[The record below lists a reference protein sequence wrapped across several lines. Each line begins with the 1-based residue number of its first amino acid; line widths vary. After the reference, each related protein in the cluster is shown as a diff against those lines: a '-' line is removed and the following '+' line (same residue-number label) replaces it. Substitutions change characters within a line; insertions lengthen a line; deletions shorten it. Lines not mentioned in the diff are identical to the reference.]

1 MLVWSAEGEHM
12 LELVILSVFCAEL
25 IVCVAAGLP
34 ISGAL
39 VVGLVLFLGYGAY
52 KGHTA
57 RELARMCVDGISTAK
72 GVLEAFVLIGIL
84 TAFWRASG
92 TISEVVVLA
101 TPLVTPAAA
110 PLAVFLLCCLMSF
123 LTGTS
128 FGTAATMGVVCM
140 TMANSM
146 GANALACGG
155 AVLAGAYF
163 GDRCSP
169 MSSSALLVRSITCTD
184 MGGNFRAMMRSAAVP
199 LAVTLIVYGAAGL
212 VFCPA
217 GSAGDNETVAM
228 LSSFFD
234 QGLVAILPTI
244 PVLVLPLFRVGMK
257 RSMGVSAAIAGLVCV
272 FARGIAPA
280 ELLSIAV
287 FGYAPADAQI
297 AALMSG
303 GGLASMVNVAFIV
316 CLSSSFAGIFQA
328 TGMLDGVQKHI
339 AALSER
345 ITPFGAILVVVIPA
359 SMVACN
365 QTLGTMLA
373 YQLCSDLEPS
383 RRAMALDLED
393 SVIVLSPL
401 VPWSI
406 ACSAVVSMCGAPSAC
421 WLSAIYLWLIPLWH
435 LICSLHDR
443 RAERATN
450 SALAASTR

>member
-1 MLVWSAEGEHM
+1 M

-25 IVCVAAGLP
+25 IVCVATGLP
-34 ISGAL
+34 IAGAL
-39 VVGLVLFLGYGAY
+39 VVGLVLFLGYGLYRGNTPA
-52 KGHTA
+52 A
-57 RELARMCVDGISTAK
+57 LARMCAEGISTAK

-101 TPLVTPAAA
+101 TPLVRPEVA
-110 PLAVFLLCCLMSF
+110 PLAVFALCCLMSF

-184 MGGNFRAMMRSAAVP
+184 MGGNFRAMMRSAAWP
-199 LAVTLIVYGAAGL
+199 LAITVVVYGVVGL
-212 VFCPA
+212 VFRPA
-217 GSAGDNETVAM
+217 PGPGDNETVAM
-228 LSSFFD
+228 LAAFFD

-257 RSMGVSAAIAGLVCV
+257 RSMFVSVVIAALVCV
-272 FARGIAPA
+272 LARGIAPA
-280 ELLSIAV
+280 ELARIAV
-287 FGYAPADAQI
+287 VGYAPEDAQV

-303 GGLASMVNVAFIV
+303 GGLSSMVNVAFIV

-328 TGMLDGVQKHI
+328 TGMLDGVQRHI
-339 AALSER
+339 GALAER
-345 ITPFGAILVVVIPA
+345 ITTFGAILVVVIPA
-359 SMVACN
+359 NMVACN

-373 YQLCSDLEPS
+373 YQLCSDLEPD
-383 RRAMALDLED
+383 RRSMALDLED

-406 ACSAVVSMCGAPSAC
+406 ACSAVISMCGAPSLC
-421 WLSAIYLWLIPLWH
+421 WLAAIYLWLIPLWH
-435 LICSLHDR
+435 LGRSLRDR
-443 RAERATN
+443 RRGRTDARP
-450 SALAASTR
+450 ALATDAL

>member
-1 MLVWSAEGEHM
+1 M
-12 LELVILSVFCAEL
+12 LELVILAVFCAEL

-39 VVGLVLFLGYGAY
+39 VVGLVLFLGYGHY
-52 KGHTA
+52 KGHGPS
-57 RELARMCVDGISTAK
+57 ELAKMCADGISTAK

-84 TAFWRASG
+84 TALWRASG
-92 TISEVVVLA
+92 TISEVVVVA
-101 TPLVTPAAA
+101 TPLVRPALA
-110 PLAVFLLCCLMSF
+110 PLAIFALCCLMSF

-140 TMANSM
+140 TMASSM

-184 MGGNFRAMMRSAAVP
+184 MAGNFRAMMRSAAVP
-199 LAVTLIVYGAAGL
+199 LALTIVIYGVAGL

-217 GSAGDNETVAM
+217 GGAGDNETVSM
-228 LSSFFD
+228 LASFFN
-234 QGLVAILPTI
+234 QGPVALLPTV

-257 RSMGVSAAIAGLVCV
+257 RSMAVSVVIAALVCV
-272 FARGIAPA
+272 FARGMAPA
-280 ELLSIAV
+280 ELLRTAV
-287 FGYAPADAQI
+287 FGYAPQDAQV

-316 CLSSSFAGIFQA
+316 CLSSSFAGIFSA
-328 TGMLDGVQKHI
+328 TGMLDGVQRHI
-339 AALSER
+339 AALAER
-345 ITPFGAILVVVIPA
+345 VTTFGAILAVVIPA

-373 YQLCSDLEPS
+373 YQLCSDLEPD

-406 ACSAVVSMCGAPSAC
+406 ACSAVISMCGAPAAC
-421 WLSAIYLWLIPLWH
+421 WLTAVYLWLIPLWH
-435 LICSLHDR
+435 LIRSLRER
-443 RAERATN
+443 RHAT
-450 SALAASTR
+450 AAATPAVEAAKPVHATPAAR